1 LFAFKGAVK
10 GKGSACEKNQTAA
23 RASLQLERKE
33 HALSQSAILEAPA
46 TRSNGHHAA
55 SQTSRLLG
63 LRCKEC
69 DARYE
74 IAPKHVCELCFGPL
88 EVVYD
93 YAEIARRTSREKI
106 ARGPYSMWRYQDFLP
121 VEGTPQVDLN
131 AGFTPLIKC
140 DNLARMLGMRALYI
154 KNDTA
159 NPTWSFKDRVVSTAL
174 SRAKE
179 FGFTTAA
186 CASTGNLANSVAA
199 HAARAG
205 MDCYVFIPADLEASK
220 ILNSLVYKPKVMA
233 VEGNYDQVNRLCA
246 EVADRVNRNEEGIH
260 ENRWAFVNVNLRP
273 FYSEGSKTLAYEV
286 AEQLGWQAPDHVV
299 IPIASGSMLTKI
311 YKGFN
316 EWMDL
321 GLIERKTVKMSGA
334 QADGCSPVAQAFR
347 ENQDFVAP
355 VRPNTIAKS
364 LAIGNPA
371 DGLYA
376 KDIAQKTGGTIDSV
390 SDEEVIEGI
399 KLLAQTEGIFTE
411 TAGGVTIA
419 TLKKLVEAGRIGRDE
434 TTVAYITGIGL
445 KTQEAI
451 SDHVG
456 KPIQIRPNLA
466 SFEEAFGRK
475 I

>member
-1 LFAFKGAVK
+1 MT
-10 GKGSACEKNQTAA
+10 S
-23 RASLQLERKE
+23 
-33 HALSQSAILEAPA
+33 SAILESPA
-46 TRSNGHHAA
+46 TASNGNHSAKK
-55 SQTSRLLG
+55 SSRLLG
-63 LRCKEC
+63 LKCKEC
-69 DARYE
+69 GTKYE

-88 EVVYD
+88 EVAYD
-93 YAEIARRTSREKI
+93 YEVIAAQTSREKI
-106 ARGPYSMWRYQDFLP
+106 AAGPYSIWRYQDFLP
-121 VEGTPQVDLN
+121 VEGTPQVNLQ
-131 AGFTPLIKC
+131 AGFTPLVRC
-140 DNLARMLGMRALYI
+140 TNLAKRLGIRDLYI

-199 HAARAG
+199 HAASAG
-205 MDCYVFIPADLEASK
+205 MDCYVFIPSDLEAGK
-220 ILNSLVYKPKVMA
+220 IMNSLVYKPKVVA

-246 EVADRVNRNEEGIH
+246 EVADRVNRNAEGIH
-260 ENRWAFVNVNLRP
+260 ENHWAFVNVNLRP

-286 AEQLGWQAPDHVV
+286 AEQLGWVAPDHVV

-321 GLIERKTVKMSGA
+321 GLIERKNVKISGA
-334 QADGCSPVAQAFR
+334 QAEGCSPVAQAFR
-347 ENQDFVAP
+347 ENQEFVAP

-371 DGLYA
+371 DGIYA
-376 KDIAQKTGGTIDSV
+376 KGIAQKTGGTIDSV
-390 SDEEVIEGI
+390 TDEEVIEGI
-399 KLLAQTEGIFTE
+399 KLLAECEGIFAE

-419 TLKKLVEAGRIGRDE
+419 NLKKMVENGSIKSDE
-434 TTVAYITGIGL
+434 VTVAYITGGGL
-445 KTQEAI
+445 KTQEALTG
-451 SDHVG
+451 HVG
-456 KPIQIRPNLA
+456 QPMLIRPNLA
-466 SFEEAFGRK
+466 SFEEAWGRK

>member
-1 LFAFKGAVK
+1 MTTCGGACQPPL
-10 GKGSACEKNQTAA
+10 G
-23 RASLQLERKE
+23 RKE
-33 HALSQSAILEAPA
+33 HALNSTALLDLPA
-46 TRSNGHHAA
+46 TKSNGSNGAVKT
-55 SQTSRLLG
+55 SSRLLG
-63 LRCKEC
+63 LKCKEC
-69 DARYE
+69 GATAE

-88 EVVYD
+88 EVAYD
-93 YAEIARRTSREKI
+93 YDQIARLTSRERI

-121 VEGTPQVDLN
+121 VEGEPQVNLH
-131 AGFTPLIKC
+131 AGFTPLLRC
-140 DNLARMLGMRALYI
+140 DNLARLLGLRELYI

-205 MDCYVFIPADLEASK
+205 MDCYVFIPADLEIGK
-220 ILNSLVYKPKVMA
+220 ILNSLVYNPKVMA

-246 EVADRVNRNEEGIH
+246 EVADRVNRNGDGIH

-286 AEQLGWQAPDHVV
+286 AEQLGWKAPDHVV

-321 GLIERKTVKMSGA
+321 GLIDRKVVKISGA

-347 ENQDFVAP
+347 DKQDFVAP
-355 VRPNTIAKS
+355 VRPSTIAKS

-371 DGLYA
+371 DGIYA
-376 KDIAQKTGGTIDSV
+376 KDIAEKTGGAIDSV
-390 SDEEVIEGI
+390 SDEEIIEGI
-399 KLLAQTEGIFTE
+399 KLLAQTEGVFTE

-419 TLKKLVEAGRIGRDE
+419 TLKKLVEAGKIGKDE

-451 SDHVG
+451 ADHVG
-456 KPIQIRPNLA
+456 KPMQIRPNLA
-466 SFEEAFGRK
+466 SFEEAWGQK
-475 I
+475 L

>member
-1 LFAFKGAVK
+1 LN
-10 GKGSACEKNQTAA
+10 STA
-23 RASLQLERKE
+23 LLD
-33 HALSQSAILEAPA
+33 APA
-46 TRSNGHHAA
+46 TASNGHHAVK
-55 SQTSRLLG
+55 TPSRLLG
-63 LRCKEC
+63 LKCKEC
-69 DARYE
+69 GAKYE

-88 EVVYD
+88 EVAYD
-93 YAEIARRTSREKI
+93 YDEIARLTSRERI
-106 ARGPYSMWRYQDFLP
+106 TRGPYSMWRYQDFLP
-121 VEGTPQVDLN
+121 VEGEPQVNLE
-131 AGFTPLIKC
+131 AGFTPLLKC
-140 DNLARMLGMRALYI
+140 DNLARLLGLRELYI

-205 MDCYVFIPADLEASK
+205 MDCYVFIPSDLEIGK
-220 ILNSLVYKPKVMA
+220 VLNSLVYNPKVVA

-246 EVADRVNRNEEGIH
+246 EIADRVNRNADGVH

-286 AEQLGWQAPDHVV
+286 AEQLGWKAPDHVV
-299 IPIASGSMLTKI
+299 APIASGSMLTKI
-311 YKGFN
+311 YKGFG

-321 GLIERKTVKMSGA
+321 GLIDRKVVKMSGA

-347 ENQDFVAP
+347 EKQDFVAP

-371 DGLYA
+371 DGIYA
-376 KDIAQKTGGTIDSV
+376 KDIAEKTGGAIDSV
-390 SDEEVIEGI
+390 SDEEIIEGI
-399 KLLAQTEGIFTE
+399 KLLAQTEGVFTE

-419 TLKKLVEAGRIGRDE
+419 TLKKLVEAGKIGKDE

-451 SDHVG
+451 ADHVG
-456 KPIQIRPNLA
+456 KPMQIRPNLA
-466 SFEEAFGRK
+466 SFEEAWGRK
-475 I
+475 F

>member
-1 LFAFKGAVK
+1 MN
-10 GKGSACEKNQTAA
+10 STA
-23 RASLQLERKE
+23 LLD
-33 HALSQSAILEAPA
+33 APA
-46 TRSNGHHAA
+46 TASNGYHAVKT
-55 SQTSRLLG
+55 SSRLLG
-63 LRCKEC
+63 LKCKEC
-69 DARYE
+69 GAPYE

-88 EVVYD
+88 EVAYD
-93 YAEIARRTSREKI
+93 YNEIARLTLRERI

-121 VEGTPQVDLN
+121 VEGEPQVNLN
-131 AGFTPLIKC
+131 AGFTPLLRC
-140 DNLARMLGMRALYI
+140 DNLARKLGLRELYI

-205 MDCYVFIPADLEASK
+205 MDCYVFIPADLEIGK
-220 ILNSLVYKPKVMA
+220 ILNSLVYNPKVVA

-246 EVADRVNRNEEGIH
+246 EVADRVNRNGEGQH
-260 ENRWAFVNVNLRP
+260 ENLWAFVNVNLRP

-286 AEQLGWQAPDHVV
+286 AEQLGWKAPDHVV

-321 GLIERKTVKMSGA
+321 GLIERKVVKMSGA

-347 ENQDFVAP
+347 EKQDFVAP

-371 DGLYA
+371 DGIYA
-376 KDIAQKTGGTIDSV
+376 KDIAEKTGGTIDSV

-419 TLKKLVEAGRIGRDE
+419 NLKKMVESGRIQSDE
-434 TTVAYITGIGL
+434 VTVAYITGIGL

-451 SDHVG
+451 ADHVG
-456 KPIQIRPNLA
+456 KPMQIRPNLA
-466 SFEEAFGRK
+466 SFEEAWGRK
-475 I
+475 F

>member
-1 LFAFKGAVK
+1 M
-10 GKGSACEKNQTAA
+10 T
-23 RASLQLERKE
+23 
-33 HALSQSAILEAPA
+33 QSAILDAPA
-46 TRSNGHHAA
+46 TASNGYHAA
-55 SQTSRLLG
+55 KTSSRLLG
-63 LRCKEC
+63 LKCKEC
-69 DARYE
+69 GATSE

-88 EVVYD
+88 EVAYD
-93 YAEIARRTSREKI
+93 YAEIGRQTSREKI
-106 ARGPYSMWRYQDFLP
+106 ARGPFSMWRYQDFLP
-121 VEGTPQVDLN
+121 VEGAPQVDLG
-131 AGFTPLIKC
+131 AGFTPLVRC
-140 DNLARMLGMRALYI
+140 HNLAKKLGLRDLYI

-174 SRAKE
+174 SRAVE

-205 MDCYVFIPADLEASK
+205 MDCYVFIPADLELSK
-220 ILNSLVYKPKVMA
+220 ILNSLVYNPKVMA

-246 EVADRVNRNEEGIH
+246 EVADRVNRNADGIH
-260 ENRWAFVNVNLRP
+260 ENLWAFVNVNLRP

-321 GLIERKTVKMSGA
+321 GLIDRKVVKISGA

-347 ENQDFVAP
+347 EDQDFVAP

-371 DGLYA
+371 DGIYA
-376 KDIAQKTGGTIDSV
+376 KDIAQKTGGSIDSV

-419 TLKKLVEAGRIGRDE
+419 NLKKMVESGRIKSDE
-434 TTVAYITGIGL
+434 VTVAYITGIGL

-451 SDHVG
+451 ADHVG
-456 KPIQIRPNLA
+456 KPTQIRPNLA

-475 I
+475 L